1 MQIHVARHQQQLG
14 VFAAEDIVAGLAS
27 GRFLASDLAWREGM
41 AAWTPLGDW
50 AEFRGVGVPT
60 VVTSMPFSMPVEPAS
75 ASLIPWEQGKSFGS
89 FFATMAQAMKHPAA
103 LTTGRFAFG
112 DWLVF
117 CYLAVL
123 ISLPFQ
129 LINVIAFGDKN
140 AQVAEGLRSLNI
152 PELSKVAEQLASAEP
167 APVWVTVVGA
177 LMGLAMA
184 PLGYAFFAL
193 LHWVGQRIFR
203 YQVPIERTVS
213 AALLATALLAVLMAP
228 LQLLGFS
235 FAFQLGLSALFFI
248 PACVIYYRAFG
259 AATGVN
265 PWVQFGISCFVWF
278 VLCCCCFVA
287 PVTLFVWSLAGRS
300 GMSFGG

>member
-1 MQIHVARHQQQLG
+1 MQIHVARQQQQLG
-14 VFAAEDIVAGLAS
+14 VFAAEDIIAGLSS

-41 AAWTPLGDW
+41 PAWTPLGDW
-50 AEFRGVGVPT
+50 AEFRGVGVPAAAA
-60 VVTSMPFSMPVEPAS
+60 SMPVEPAS

-89 FFATMAQAMKHPAA
+89 FFATMTQAILNPAA

-112 DWLVF
+112 DWLAF

-129 LINVIAFGDKN
+129 LINVIVFGDKN
-140 AQVAEGLRSLNI
+140 AQVAEWLRSLNI

-203 YQVPIERTVS
+203 YQVPVERTVA

-235 FAFQLGLSALFFI
+235 LAFQMGLSALVFI

-265 PWVQFGISCFVWF
+265 PWVQFGVSCFVWF
-278 VLCCCCFVA
+278 VLCCCCCGVPA
-287 PVTLFVWSLAGRS
+287 ALFAFIS
-300 GMSFGG
+300 MH

>member
-1 MQIHVARHQQQLG
+1 
-14 VFAAEDIVAGLAS
+14 
-27 GRFLASDLAWREGM
+27 M

-50 AEFRGVGVPT
+50 AEFRAVGVPAAA
-60 VVTSMPFSMPVEPAS
+60 TSMPAEPAS
-75 ASLIPWEQGKSFGS
+75 ASLIPWEQGKSLGS
-89 FFATMAQAMKHPAA
+89 FFATMTQAMVNPAA

-112 DWLVF
+112 DWLAF

-129 LINVIAFGDKN
+129 LVNVIAFGDKN
-140 AQVAEGLRSLNI
+140 AEVAEWLRRVNI
-152 PELSKVAEQLASAEP
+152 PELSKFAEQLASAEP

-203 YQVPIERTVS
+203 YQVPVERTVA

-235 FAFQLGLSALFFI
+235 FAFQMGLSALFFI